1 MKHFSKTITTLGIIF
16 LFAGAS
22 IQPLHANESTS
33 LTATCSPSEESVMVG
48 ENVTWTAD
56 AEGGTGNYT
65 YLWTDGSSDDT
76 LTESFIAPGNKTQT
90 LVVTDNNSFST
101 AVNCSVTVTNSQ
113 NTGGNGTAA
122 TNNLD
127 AQCRVSDTTVFEGDV
142 VEFEA
147 DVTGGS
153 GTYDYDWDWDIDGS
167 NEIERIRFNQNGNYE
182 VRLTIRD
189 DVGNMDVALCPTVV
203 VREENS
209 NNSSTNNSDELDLRC
224 RVSDTR
230 VREGDIVEYE
240 VEIDGGNS
248 PYNIEWL
255 GDIDGDDETER
266 VRYERD
272 GRMEVDVEVID
283 DDGERERISCPDVRV
298 DEYNYSNTGIN
309 SSSNTGTSVF
319 TNNGISGRGN
329 SGNFASSGNLF
340 SLFGNNTS
348 NTNQIQ
354 TYNGGNG
361 RNTIAGASF
370 GTNAGVN
377 SVLLSQ
383 VPYTGPADVLKV
395 LGVLA
400 LLAGISLA
408 GAYHLRKQRGTIVV
422 SNKIENFKN
431 RNKSAIQIS

>member
-65 YLWTDGSSDDT
+65 YLWNDGSSNET
-76 LTESFIAPGNKTQT
+76 LTESFIAPGDKTQT
-90 LVVTDNNSFST
+90 LIVTDNNSFST
-101 AVNCSVTVTNSQ
+101 AVNCSVTITNSEGDEAEM
-113 NTGGNGTAA
+113 TNGV
-122 TNNLD
+122 D
-127 AQCRVSDTTVFEGDV
+127 AQCRVSDTTISEGDLV
-142 VEFEA
+142 TFEA
-147 DVTGGS
+147 DVDGGD
-153 GTYDYDWDWDIDGS
+153 GQYTYDWDWDIDGDD
-167 NEIERIRFNQNGNYE
+167 ETERIRFNIEGNYE
-182 VRLTIRD
+182 VRLTVRD
-189 DVGNMDVALCPTVV
+189 GNGSVDVDVCPI
-203 VREENS
+203 VRVDEEDED
-209 NNSSTNNSDELDLRC
+209 TNNSDELDLRC

-240 VEIDGGNS
+240 VEIDGGNG
-248 PYNIEWL
+248 PYDIEWL

-329 SGNFASSGNLF
+329 TGSGSSGHLASAGNIF
-340 SLFGNNTS
+340 SLFGGNASNN
-348 NTNQIQ
+348 NQIQ
-354 TYNGGNG
+354 TYNGGGGN
-361 RNTIAGASF
+361 NIVTSANF
-370 GTNAGVN
+370 GQNAGVN

-383 VPYTGPADVLKV
+383 VPYTGPAEVLKV
-395 LGVLA
+395 LGIIV
-400 LLAGISLA
+400 LLAGVSFA
-408 GAYHLRKQRGTIVV
+408 GAYKLRNKRGVTVV
-422 SNKIENFKN
+422 SNRIENFKKI
-431 RNKSAIQIS
+431 NKEAVSIS